1 MLINNNA
8 QTKIKKLLKHKRMKS
23 YLILSLAVLSITL
36 FSCTENKKDGDWDDN
51 IKLSLKSAEF
61 NAEGDSV
68 LITTKGNWWW
78 VNFISVND
86 RKFYDFSNINL
97 ESENYT
103 IKQDCF
109 IVERRNKNTLV
120 IKLDANPLNTNR
132 IVVVGL
138 EAGDYFDN
146 VKITQKS
153 H

>member
-1 MLINNNA
+1 
-8 QTKIKKLLKHKRMKS
+8 MKS

-68 LITTKGNWWW
+68 LITTKGDWWW
-78 VNFISVND
+78 VDFISVND

-109 IVERRNKNTLV
+109 IVERRKKNTLV

>member
-1 MLINNNA
+1 
-8 QTKIKKLLKHKRMKS
+8 MKS

-68 LITTKGNWWW
+68 LITTKGDWWW
-78 VNFISVND
+78 VDFISVND

-109 IVERRNKNTLV
+109 IVERRKKNTLV

-153 H
+153 Y